1 MVNFGN
7 PLSIQANSMYKY
19 IFPVSLIVFLFACG
33 HEKHTT
39 TQTNANASHHHWKL
53 PVTTPVDPN
62 LNSESRPDYNPSAT
76 REIDILHTKL
86 DVRFDWAKRYM
97 YGKATISARPYFYPS
112 SIMELDARG
121 MQINRVAILNRDVT
135 NPAMFVADTTI
146 LKYEYD
152 GKKLKID
159 LGKQFKNTESYTVF
173 IDYVSKPD
181 EQPVGGS
188 AAINEDK
195 GLYFINPDAEQ
206 KDSVLHPRQ
215 IWTQGETQSNSVWM
229 PTIDRPNE
237 RMTSEIY
244 ITTED
249 KYVTLSNGLLYDQ
262 KKNTDGTRTD
272 HWRMDLPSAPYL
284 VMMAIWQF
292 SIIKDKW
299 KDKEV
304 NYYVE
309 PQFAPYAKLTF
320 GKTPEMIDFFSKKL
334 GVDFPWA
341 KYSQICCRDYVS
353 GAMENT
359 TATLHSDFVQ
369 RDDRE
374 YLDNTYEDYV
384 SHELFH
390 SWFGDY
396 VTCESWSN
404 LPLNESF
411 ATYGEY
417 LWNEFKYG
425 IEEADCAHYDSFQ
438 GYLRE
443 SAAGHATPEWSG
455 KREPLIRFYY
465 DDRESMFDS
474 HSYNKGGQ
482 VLHLLRQYVGDDAFF
497 ASLKLYLETNKF
509 SSGEIANLRL
519 AFEQVT
525 GRDMNWFFNEWF
537 MSPGHP
543 ELEITYNYDAVAK
556 KERVIIK
563 QTQDRTKGAPIFRI
577 PMSVDVYGGGK
588 TQRTEIL
595 VKSVCDTFYF
605 SSNAKPDFVNVDAQK
620 TLPCFKVDRHT
631 PEEWTFLY
639 SNSTL
644 YVDRVEALDNL
655 APSPFEN
662 SQPNAKG
669 EVTVVPQSVLAY
681 QTVTKALDDEF
692 WAIRELACE
701 KIGVY
706 ASEVKSKLI
715 SLAKNDPKSSV
726 RSLAMEALDENAK
739 GDDLKDVYLSGL
751 NDKSYDVVTVSL
763 QALTEHFKET
773 GMAEATKRENDPARS
788 MKLAVGN
795 AYIYGGGDAQQPWY
809 EKTMTSVYGNSQAE
823 FLQEYSAFLRNCS
836 SATVEKALPGFE
848 QLYNNATS
856 PITKLYSKGILGSL
870 ANYYEE
876 KSADTQDKIDGL
888 KSVKK
893 NATGLQRLQAQK
905 AESDQLAKD
914 IEAVLKRL
922 KK

>member
-1 MVNFGN
+1 
-7 PLSIQANSMYKY
+7 MYKLV
-19 IFPVSLIVFLFACG
+19 FPISFIVFLFACG
-33 HEKHTT
+33 HQKHTT
-39 TQTNANASHHHWKL
+39 TQNNTNPRYRHWSNNAH
-53 PVTTPVDPN
+53 TPVDPN
-62 LNSESRPDYNPSAT
+62 LNTESRPDYNPSAT
-76 REIDILHTKL
+76 RETDILHTKL

-112 SIMELDARG
+112 SQMELDARG
-121 MQINRVAILNRDVT
+121 MQINRVGILNRDVT
-135 NPAMFVADTTI
+135 NPSMFVADTVT
-146 LKYEYD
+146 LKYVYD
-152 GKKLKID
+152 GKKLRID
-159 LGKQFKNTESYTVF
+159 LGREYKYTENYTVF

-249 KYVTLSNGLLYDQ
+249 KYVTLSNGLLFDQ
-262 KKNTDGTRTD
+262 KKNADGTRTD

-284 VMMAIWQF
+284 VMMAIGQF

-309 PQFAPYAKLTF
+309 PQFAPYAKQTF

-334 GVDFPWA
+334 GVDFPWS

-359 TATLHSDFVQ
+359 TATLHSDFLQ

-390 SWFGDY
+390 SWFGDF

-425 IEEADCAHYDSFQ
+425 KEEADCAHYDSFQ

-443 SAAGHATPEWSG
+443 SAAGIASKEWSG
-455 KREPLIRFYY
+455 KREPLIRFFY
-465 DDRESMFDS
+465 DDRENMFDS

-482 VLHLLRQYVGDDAFF
+482 VLHLLRQYVGDEAFF

-525 GRDMNWFFNEWF
+525 GRDLNWFFNEWF
-537 MSPGHP
+537 MLPGHP
-543 ELEITYNYDAVAK
+543 ELDITYYYDEISK

-563 QTQDRTKGAPIFRI
+563 QTQDRTKGAPVFRI
-577 PMSVDVYGGGK
+577 PISVDIYSGDK
-588 TQRTEIL
+588 TQRSEIL

-605 SSNAKPDFVNVDAQK
+605 SATTKPDFVNVDAQK

-631 PEEWTFLY
+631 TEEWAFLY
-639 SNSTL
+639 DHSKL
-644 YVDRVEALDNL
+644 YVDRVEAINHL
-655 APSPFEN
+655 APRPFAN
-662 SQPNAKG
+662 SEPNAKG
-669 EVTVVPQSVLAY
+669 EITVIPQPALAY
-681 QTVTKALDDEF
+681 QTISKALDDEF

-701 KIGVY
+701 KVGVY
-706 ASEVKSKLI
+706 ASEVKMKLI
-715 SLAKNDPKSSV
+715 ALAKNDPKSAV
-726 RSLAMEALDENAK
+726 RSYAMAVLDENVH
-739 GDDLKDVYLSGL
+739 GDDMKEVYLSGL
-751 NDKSYDVVTVSL
+751 NDKSYDVLSISL
-763 QALTEHFKET
+763 QALVEHFKET
-773 GMAEATKRENDPARS
+773 GMEEASKRENDPARS

-795 AYIYGGGDAQQPWY
+795 AYIYGGSDAQQPWF
-809 EKTMTSVYGNSQAE
+809 EKTMTTVYGNTQAQ
-823 FLQEYSAFLRNCS
+823 FLQAYAAFLRNCS
-836 SATVEKALPGFE
+836 STTVEKSLAGFE
-848 QLYNNATS
+848 KLYTNATS
-856 PITKLYSKGILGSL
+856 PITKLYAKGVLGSL
-870 ANYYEE
+870 SDYYEGL
-876 KSADTQDKIDGL
+876 ADETQQKIEGL
-888 KSVKK
+888 KSVRK
-893 NATGLQRLQAQK
+893 NATGLQRLEAKK
-905 AESDQLAKD
+905 AEYDQLAKD
-914 IEAVLKRL
+914 IEVVYKRL